1 MTPTEAVAELA
12 RIRASASAVEA
23 FILAGGLQVP
33 APAAPAA
40 PAPPA
45 PAPTGKGGL
54 ADPARFYVALRG
66 SDVVFGGRLT
76 PDQVAG
82 IEADLKLG
90 AGRLP
95 LAWMAYCLATDYHE
109 TGHTMQPIPERG
121 SGDGPDADAWDDYLE
136 RYDTGR
142 LAEALGNTPAADG
155 DGVLFAGKGKAQV
168 TGARNYKFATKR
180 LRELGVLTAAE
191 DLSKTPDL
199 MLRMDVATAALIF
212 GMLEG
217 WYTGKTL
224 NHYLPGPAASL
235 KQFENARR
243 IINGTD
249 RAELIASI
257 AAAFQAALQA
267 GGWS

>member
-1 MTPTEAVAELA
+1 MNADGLVEVARLRATADALEAIF
-12 RIRASASAVEA
+12 RR
-23 FILAGGLQVP
+23 P
-33 APAAPAA
+33 APGVAPPSAPAA
-40 PAPPA
+40 PAPPP
-45 PAPTGKGGL
+45 PAPVGKGGL
-54 ADPARFYVALRG
+54 ADPARFYVSLRG

-76 PDQVAG
+76 PGQVAG

-109 TGHTMQPIPERG
+109 TGHTMVPIPERG

-142 LAEALGNTPAADG
+142 LAEALGNTPEADG
-155 DGVLFAGKGKAQV
+155 DGVLFAGRGKPQV
-168 TGARNYKFATKR
+168 TGARNYRFATKR
-180 LRELGVLTAAE
+180 LRELGVLTPEE
-191 DLSKTPDL
+191 DLFKTPDL
-199 MLRMDVATAALIF
+199 MLRMDVATAALVF

-217 WYTGKTL
+217 WYTGKSL
-224 NHYLPGPAASL
+224 NHYLPGAAASL

-249 RAELIASI
+249 RAELIAQI
-257 AAAFQAALQA
+257 AMAFQAALQA